1 MNAMTPVGRLPPAA
15 VTVAVRR
22 TGLPEIELVVF
33 VESTVTVE
41 VWEIVSVMICVDVLP
56 E

>member
-1 MNAMTPVGRLPPAA
+1 MKTMVPVGTLPEA

-33 VESTVTVE
+33 DESSVAVG
-41 VWEIVSVMICVDVLP
+41 VWAMVSVMICVDVLP
-56 E
+56 A